1 MIDLSK
7 KKGRLKLRKN
17 EEILGTPEGH
27 MANPRTELVNL
38 IKEELLIS
46 ERNKKQKDKNKWYL
60 SYN

>member
-46 ERNKKQKDKNKWYL
+46 ERNKKQKDKNK
-60 SYN
+60 